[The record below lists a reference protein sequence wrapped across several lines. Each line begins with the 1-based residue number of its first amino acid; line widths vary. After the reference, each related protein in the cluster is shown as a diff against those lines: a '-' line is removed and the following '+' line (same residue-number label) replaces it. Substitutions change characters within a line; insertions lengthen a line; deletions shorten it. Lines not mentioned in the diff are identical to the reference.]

1 MKNLAISTS
10 TLPYR
15 TECQAAA
22 WGGLVGAAVF
32 ALAIAALEAWLRV
45 PVQPVLERYLQV
57 TLSRAASIADAIF
70 RRTSF

>member
-1 MKNLAISTS
+1 MKNSAISIP

-32 ALAIAALEAWLRV
+32 ALAVAALEAWLRV
-45 PVQPVLERYLQV
+45 PVQPVLERCLQS
-57 TLSRAASIADAIF
+57 TLSRAASIAAAIF
-70 RRTSF
+70 HHPSF